1 MTLDN
6 KVAVVTGGSKG
17 IGRAIARRLA
27 ADGATLVIASRTEE
41 DLERVADEIEET
53 PVVPVAVDLSTLEG
67 CEQLHQETMAA
78 FDTVDILVNCAGAT
92 RSGPFLELS
101 DELWQ
106 EGFDLKFFG
115 AVRLSRLFWPQ
126 LSASRGSVVQIV
138 GGMARTPNPNFAIG
152 GSVNAALANF
162 GKALAGQG
170 LLDDVNVNI
179 VHPGQ
184 TRTERLDQMMAD
196 EASRIGETP
205 EEVLEKTVIRQGI
218 RRLGTPED
226 VAELVAFLCSP
237 EARHITGTAIS
248 VDGGATKGLY

>member
-41 DLERVADEIEET
+41 DLKRVADEIEET